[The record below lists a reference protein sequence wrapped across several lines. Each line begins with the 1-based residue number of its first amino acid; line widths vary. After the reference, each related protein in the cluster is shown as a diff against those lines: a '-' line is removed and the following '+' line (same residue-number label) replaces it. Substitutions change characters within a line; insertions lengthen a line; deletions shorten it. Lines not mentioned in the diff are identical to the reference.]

1 MCQVASQKM
10 YRKNSMVYH
19 RLSVKL
25 SILDMFK
32 VYSSFS
38 DTTKCSPAKLNMTD
52 FNHEKSYCSIFPQYS
67 HNIPIANP
75 LFHLVQSLVIHQRL
89 RSVSTTWLRSWSKP
103 CVKRVKEVM
112 KICFQVRKLPVMNQ
126 WIFDVYNVWDSMG
139 LS

>member
-1 MCQVASQKM
+1 M
-10 YRKNSMVYH
+10 KNPIAV
-19 RLSVKL
+19 
-25 SILDMFK
+25 
-32 VYSSFS
+32 
-38 DTTKCSPAKLNMTD
+38 
-52 FNHEKSYCSIFPQYS
+52 YS

-75 LFHLVQSLVIHQRL
+75 LFHLVQSFVIHQRL

-126 WIFDVYNVWDSMG
+126 WIFDVYDDVWDSTG